1 MLTIDSLRAY
11 GANVDDGMTRCMNNE
26 AFYFCLIGMALK
38 DSRFDTLGEKIAGG
52 DLQAAFEEAHALKG
66 VLGNLALTPIYNPV
80 SEMTELL
87 RARQNVDYSPYLTEM
102 KKQKTLLDELCGA

>member
-11 GANVDDGMTRCMNNE
+11 GANVDEGMTRCMNNE
-26 AFYFCLIGMALK
+26 AFYFRLIGMALK

-80 SEMTELL
+80 SEMTEFL

>member
-26 AFYFCLIGMALK
+26 TFYFRLIGMALK

>member
-1 MLTIDSLRAY
+1 MKSTKRILSFLLALLLPLSASAEHLTPEYYIHSALR
-11 GANVDDGMTRCMNNE
+11 
-26 AFYFCLIGMALK
+26 
-38 DSRFDTLGEKIAGG
+38 RFDTLGVKIAGG

-87 RARQNVDYSPYLTEM
+87 RARQNVDYSPYLAEM

>member
-26 AFYFCLIGMALK
+26 TFYFRLIGMALK

-80 SEMTELL
+80 SEMTEFL